1 MPGFKIQDNKKDQIS
16 RNDRFLRDLN
26 QAIQSNLSDE
36 QFGVDKLAQIMS
48 TSRVQLYR
56 RLHKLTGKNVSHY
69 IREYRLKK
77 AFE

>member
-56 RLHKLTGKNVSHY
+56 PLHKLTGKNVSHY